1 MEDAFGIVVIVV
13 SLVAIVVAVIA
24 LASSGRTFEQIG
36 RGGLSLGED
45 GGAIRAPRAPAPA
58 PIDTAEREDEIRQ
71 MLGARNAR
79 REARGEAPLDV
90 EEELRALTA
99 PAADPGLREEVR
111 QLVEARNRR
120 RVAKGQEPL
129 DVEAEVDA
137 AAARARPRPELGPL
151 RRARSARAL
160 DVRVAPVGPQRRAMP
175 IANAS
180 RDDRQRGQRARPCRS
195 PRSAA

>member
-1 MEDAFGIVVIVV
+1 MEDVFGIVVIVV

-45 GGAIRAPRAPAPA
+45 GGAISRPAREGAA
-58 PIDTAEREDEIRQ
+58 PIDNTARDDEIRQ

-79 REARGEAPLDV
+79 REARGEAPIDV

-99 PAADPGLREEVR
+99 PPADPGLREEVR

-120 RVAKGQEPL
+120 REAKGQEPL
-129 DVEAEVDA
+129 DVEAEVS
-137 AAARARPRPELGPL
+137 RRLRELG
-151 RRARSARAL
+151 S
-160 DVRVAPVGPQRRAMP
+160 
-175 IANAS
+175 S
-180 RDDRQRGQRARPCRS
+180 S
-195 PRSAA
+195 